1 MINFKFRGVMPAV
14 TNYVKSK
21 PLIEVAAEV
30 FCYGVLTPLAFGGI
44 LFFVIMMVTGNVDF
58 NQGFGIYG

>member
-1 MINFKFRGVMPAV
+1 MPAV